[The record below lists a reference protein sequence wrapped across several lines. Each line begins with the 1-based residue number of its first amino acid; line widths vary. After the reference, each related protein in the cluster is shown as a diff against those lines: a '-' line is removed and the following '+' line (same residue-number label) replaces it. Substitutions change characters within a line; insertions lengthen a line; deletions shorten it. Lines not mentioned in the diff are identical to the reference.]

1 MNGSST
7 SAVVL
12 LDGGLGQ
19 EINRRSRQDKS
30 HPLWSVEVMMN
41 EPDLVVQVHKDFLEA
56 GARVLCPNNYT
67 ATPLRLRKFD
77 LESRLNEIHQ
87 QAISLL
93 DEAIAQ
99 ADVDREDISK
109 MGCLPPLA
117 ASYIASAAPSYH
129 ESYEQYSK
137 LVDVQQPFVDGFLV
151 ETMSNLTEIRAV
163 VDVLKSVSEPIYL
176 SLTLMD
182 DGSNRLRSGESLLSA
197 LDFLV
202 GRNVAACLINCSIPE
217 SVSAALPLIAKS
229 GLRFGA
235 YANGFTSVMPLSI
248 GSSVDV
254 LERRTDL
261 VPEAYCDYA
270 LEWIDGGA
278 EIIGGCCEISPAH
291 ISFLK
296 KSLSSRGINC
306 TKLL

>member
-1 MNGSST
+1 MNKLSIST
-7 SAVVL
+7 VVL

-19 EINRRSRQDKS
+19 EINRRSKQDKS

-41 EPDLVVQVHKDFLEA
+41 EPDLVVQVHKEFLEA

-77 LESRLNEIHQ
+77 LESRLDEIHE
-87 QAISLL
+87 QAFSLL
-93 DEAIAQ
+93 DEAIAK
-99 ADVDREDISK
+99 ADVDRKDISK

-117 ASYIASAAPSYH
+117 ASYVASEAPSYR

-137 LVDVQQPFVDGFLV
+137 LVEVQQPFVDGFLV

-163 VDVLKSVSEPIYL
+163 IDVLKSVNEPIYL

-182 DGSNRLRSGESLLSA
+182 DGSNRLRSGESLRMA

-202 GRNVAACLINCSIPE
+202 EQSVDACLINCSVPE
-217 SVSAALPLIAKS
+217 SISTALPLIAGS
-229 GLRFGA
+229 GLKFGA
-235 YANGFTSVMPLSI
+235 YANGFTSVEGLS
-248 GSSVDV
+248 GGATVDV

-261 VPEAYCDYA
+261 APEAYYA
-270 LEWIDGGA
+270 YVLEWIDGGA

-296 KSLSSRGINC
+296 KSLSSRGIDC